1 MHFFNSGSPSGLPT
15 LSVFLL
21 SNLLGTTSGAA
32 LQPRAAVPAP
42 YVAASYYPAPHGG
55 WADDW
60 ADAYEKAVKLVS
72 QMTLAEKTNITGG
85 TGFFMGNF
93 LPCRPLSP
101 LLLLTGN
108 QGLAWE
114 TLAVPTA

>member
-1 MHFFNSGSPSGLPT
+1 MHFLSSGSPSGLST
-15 LSVFLL
+15 LSLFLL
-21 SNLLGTTSGAA
+21 SDLLGTTSGAA
-32 LQPRAAVPAP
+32 IQPRAVPAP

-60 ADAYEKAVKLVS
+60 ADAYEKAIKLVS

-93 LPCRPLSP
+93 LPCRVTGPS
-101 LLLLTGN
+101 LLLTNN

-114 TLAVPTA
+114 TLAVPIA